1 MTTVT
6 DPSPPAPAASPAPA
20 SPASPAEAES
30 AERCARIPY
39 WRRHLGPDGTWK
51 PLVAK
56 NGPPGE
62 DLAALRSGLGQPAGS
77 VIALWPYYAT
87 ETDGELTPEL
97 VAEHG
102 ALALYGLHQQGQ
114 KRPMH
119 KKDVNLG
126 AALRRLRDSEKYLD
140 SALDRRVE
148 AAATATSV
156 PALLYRLRG
165 LVTQL
170 RGQAIPLDYDQLV
183 RDLRQWSQAERR
195 QWVRRRWGL
204 AYYARGDQN
213 GSGENGSAEKR
224 SAEKGPEHGPE
235 HGPAEKG
242 PGQDGAHQSAAG
254 ERGAA
259 GADASAPGAPAA
271 PSGT

>member
-6 DPSPPAPAASPAPA
+6 NP
-20 SPASPAEAES
+20 SPAEAES
-30 AERCARIPY
+30 TERRPPVPY
-39 WRRHLGPDGTWK
+39 WRRHLRADGTWK
-51 PLVAK
+51 PLVGK

-62 DLAALRSGLGQPAGS
+62 ELADLRSGLGQPAGS

-102 ALALYGLHQQGQ
+102 ALTLYGLHQQSQ

-119 KKDVNLG
+119 KKGVNPG
-126 AALRRLRDSEKYLD
+126 AALRRLRDSEKFLD

-148 AAATATSV
+148 AAATTTSV

-183 RDLRQWSQAERR
+183 RDLRQWPQAERR
-195 QWVRRRWGL
+195 QLVRRRWAL
-204 AYYARGDQN
+204 AYYTRGEQN
-213 GSGENGSAEKR
+213 GADQSTADQSKADDSGAT
-224 SAEKGPEHGPE
+224 
-235 HGPAEKG
+235 
-242 PGQDGAHQSAAG
+242 GAG
-254 ERGAA
+254 T
-259 GADASAPGAPAA
+259 SAPDTSGAS
-271 PSGT
+271 SGT